1 MKRLFLSLALAY
13 VSFFSQEAS
22 RASVPEAEP
31 APSTSKKPVTDIY
44 HGVSVRD
51 DFRWLEQLNDA
62 KVKSWAQGQNERAQK
77 FLNALPGRAQMA
89 GQIKKLISS
98 IPPYLAALQLTA
110 GKVFAFKFDPAKQQ
124 RFIVVLS
131 SPDDPGSEKV
141 ICDPNAIDT
150 SGTTSA
156 DWFVPSPDGKIIAVS
171 LSKHGTEDGNLCFF
185 DAETGKQ
192 LPDVIKHVQ
201 FPTGGGSA
209 AWTRDS
215 KAVLYTRYPRE
226 GERSAEDMHFY
237 QQVYF
242 HELGSPEST
251 DTYSIGKEFPKI
263 AEVKLQSN
271 ADSDFILTTV
281 ENGDGGDFAHFAYGP
296 DKHWRQI
303 TKFEDQV
310 KEGVLGFGPAFY
322 AISLDGAPYGKV
334 VKFLLDASET
344 KPETVVPPGNGVI
357 KEVAVTADQIFI
369 RTLAGGP
376 SRLHASGLDGSNQQG
391 VPTPPISNV
400 AELATAKDLVLV
412 QIGSYTEFA
421 KWFRYDPA
429 SNRLAATSLNSPAPV
444 SFADLEVTRDFAISW
459 DGTKVPL
466 NIIHRKGMAL
476 DGSHPTILYGYGG
489 YGISEEPRVR
499 LPFRA
504 WYDLGGIFVDTN
516 LRGGGEY
523 GERWHR
529 AGNLTKKQNV
539 FDDFTACANYLI
551 DHKYTSTPRLG
562 LLGGSNGG
570 LLMGAMITQHPGL
583 MRAVVSEA
591 GVYDSLRSESWPNGL
606 FNTTEYGTVK
616 NPDQF
621 KALFAYSPYHHVRD
635 GTKYPAILLTAGLN
649 DGRVAPWQSFKF
661 TARLQAAA
669 APGNPILLRVNSF
682 GHGFGTSLDQ
692 QVADLTDVISF
703 FAHELGAEPGG
714 QKIAAHRDEAAG
726 ADKSSQ

>member
-1 MKRLFLSLALAY
+1 MKRLFLPVALASLACFLPGAG
-13 VSFFSQEAS
+13 
-22 RASVPEAEP
+22 RAAVPEVEP
-31 APSTSKKPVTDIY
+31 APSTGKQPVTDLY
-44 HGVSVRD
+44 HGVAVRD
-51 DFRWLEQLNDA
+51 DFRWLEQLNDP
-62 KVKSWAQGQNERAQK
+62 KVKAWAEAQNERAQK

-89 GQIKKLISS
+89 AQIKKLISS
-98 IPPYLAALQLTA
+98 IPPYLADLKLTA
-110 GKVFAFKFDPAKQQ
+110 GKIFAFKFDPAKQQ

-150 SGTTSA
+150 SGVTSA

-171 LSKHGTEDGNLCFF
+171 LSKHGSEDGDLCFF

-201 FPTGGGSA
+201 FPTAGGSA

-215 KAVLYTRYPRE
+215 KAVFYTRYPRE
-226 GERSAEDMHFY
+226 GERAAEDRHFY

-242 HELGSPEST
+242 HQLGSPESA

-271 ADSDFILTTV
+271 AASDFILATV

-296 DKHWRQI
+296 DKRWRQI
-303 TKFEDQV
+303 TKFKDQV
-310 KEGVLGFGPAFY
+310 KEGVLGFGPVFY
-322 AISLDGAPYGKV
+322 AISLVGVPYGKV
-334 VKFLLDASET
+334 VRFPLDATEI
-344 KPETVVPPGNGVI
+344 KPEVVIPPGSGVI
-357 KEVAVTADQIFI
+357 KEIAVTADQIFI

-376 SRLHASGLDGSNQQG
+376 SRLHASGLDGSNQLE

-412 QIGSYTEFA
+412 QIGSYTELA
-421 KWFRYDPA
+421 NWFRYDPA

-444 SFADLEVTRDFAISW
+444 SFADLEVTRDYAVSR
-459 DGTKVPL
+459 DGTMVPL
-466 NIIHRKGMAL
+466 NIIHRKGIAL

-489 YGISEEPRVR
+489 YGISDEPRVR

-523 GERWHR
+523 GERWHK

-539 FDDFTACANYLI
+539 FDDFTACADYLL
-551 DHKYTSTPRLG
+551 DHKYTSTPKLG
-562 LLGGSNGG
+562 MLGGSNGG

-591 GVYDSLRSESWPNGL
+591 GVYDSLRSESWANGL

-661 TARLQAAA
+661 AARLQAAA

-692 QVADLTDVISF
+692 QVADITDVISS
-703 FAHELGAEPGG
+703 FACELGTEQGE
-714 QKIAAHRDEAAG
+714 KIGRR
-726 ADKSSQ
+726 Q